1 MSKVQWL
8 MVAALAM
15 FMVAPAL
22 SQQKAEPPKNKTGAT
37 QVEAS
42 SGFEF
47 QKSGP
52 NVTFRQLGQPFPT
65 ATTNESVSS
74 QYWLGIYC
82 SPVPAVL
89 RSHVTMP
96 EKQGLVAISVSK
108 DGPAARAGIIQYDIL
123 LRVGG
128 KSLNDPHDLVAAVD
142 AAKETK
148 LKIDLIRGGRLR
160 TVEVTPAKRPA
171 PVAGAPV
178 PVAMPD
184 QADWNT
190 IENWLESMIPGQ
202 GNGGVQ
208 PPAQFRIFQPGA
220 ILPKNILGQKSL
232 PANVSVSITKDGDQ
246 PAKISVQ
253 RGSDKWE
260 LTEKDLDKLPA
271 DIRPFVEQML
281 GRGMMGVV
289 GGFSGGG
296 GAFQFSSPSAG
307 ATLNVDQQTVEK
319 RFGELNRRMDQLF
332 KMMEELAAGHG
343 QRTAPEHPQ
352 NK

>member
-8 MVAALAM
+8 MVAALVM
-15 FMVAPAL
+15 FMVAPAM
-22 SQQKAEPPKNKTGAT
+22 SQQKAEPPQNKTGAAQVKT
-37 QVEAS
+37 Q

-47 QKSGP
+47 QQSGP

-65 ATTNESVSS
+65 ATANEPLSS

-96 EKQGLVAISVSK
+96 EKQGLIAVSVSK
-108 DGPAARAGIIQYDIL
+108 DSPAAKAGIVQYDIL

-128 KSLNDPHDLVAAVD
+128 KLLNEPRDLVAAVD

-148 LKIDLIRGGRLR
+148 LKIDLIRGGKLR

-171 PVAGAPV
+171 PVGGVPV
-178 PVAMPD
+178 PVPVPD

-202 GNGGVQ
+202 GSAGVQ

-220 ILPKNILGQKSL
+220 IVPKNMLGQKSL
-232 PANVSVSITKDGDQ
+232 PMNMSVSITKEGDK
-246 PAKISVQ
+246 PAKVSVQ
-253 RGSDKWE
+253 RGSDNWE

-271 DIRPFVEQML
+271 DVRPLVEQML

-289 GGFSGGG
+289 GGFAGGG
-296 GAFQFSSPSAG
+296 NI
-307 ATLNVDQQTVEK
+307 NVDP
-319 RFGELNRRMDQLF
+319 QLSA
-332 KMMEELAAGHG
+332 LASNGG
-343 QRTAPEHPQ
+343 PTFTSRTWW
-352 NK
+352 